1 MENPFG
7 AFLLSAALWAAV
19 LGVPGQAAVAAPCD
33 ACHDQPREI
42 AGTVHAVISC
52 LDCHPGYEEVPHPY
66 GIPSPACAECHEDVA
81 ARTAMGVHG
90 PAAARGDEDAPGCT
104 TCHGDVHRVEKTGTW
119 AFRGAVPGI
128 CGMCH
133 GAVLAEFEE
142 SEHGKA
148 VARGIVDAPVCST
161 CHREHMIR
169 PPAAAL
175 VPQVC
180 GRCHGDVLLVERYNL
195 PRMTITSFERSVHG
209 LSLRAGSQTV
219 ANCAS
224 CHGVHLILPSSD
236 PRSLIHPDNL
246 SETCGA
252 CHPGAGTR
260 FEIGSVH
267 WGEGAPPPWPVRLVR
282 SVYLVLIPLVLG
294 AMALHNLG
302 DWVRKA
308 KRLRLAGAPTGK
320 TPGGPSPPGAGR
332 GRSFLPPRPEPGNP
346 SGESPGGTGSPPPEP
361 GRDAAPGG
369 LETRFRM
376 YRFERIEH
384 ALLLVSFTIL
394 VWTGFALVYSDQWWA
409 RPLVALEPRWPV
421 RGLVHRIAGAV
432 LIGLSVLHVASLFAS
447 GTLRR
452 HWTSLLPRQRDI
464 PEATGAF
471 LYNLGVRRTPPKA
484 SFHSYVEKV
493 EYWAVVW
500 GTALMGATGVMLWAN
515 TFMLARFPKVVLDV
529 ALAFHFYEAVL
540 ATLAIVVWHF
550 YFVIF
555 DPDVY
560 PMDPAWITGYSVR
573 EREADDDDPATE
585 AGGARLAGDGPEGN
599 RGGPEGK
606 RDGPE
611 R

>member
-1 MENPFG
+1 V
-7 AFLLSAALWAAV
+7 LILSAALWAAV
-19 LGVPGQAAVAAPCD
+19 LGVSGRDAGAASCD

-42 AGTVHAVISC
+42 AGTVHAVMSC
-52 LDCHPGYEEVPHPY
+52 LDCHPGYEKVPHPS
-66 GIPSPACAECHEDVA
+66 GVPKPACAECHEDAA
-81 ARTAMGVHG
+81 ARTALGVHG
-90 PAAARGDEDAPGCT
+90 PAAARGDEDAPVCA
-104 TCHGDVHRVEKTGTW
+104 TCHGDVHRVERTGTG
-119 AFRGAVPGI
+119 AFRGAVPEI

-133 GAVLAEFEE
+133 GAILAEFEE
-142 SEHGKA
+142 SEHGRA
-148 VARGIVDAPVCST
+148 AARGIVDAPVCST

-169 PPAAAL
+169 PPDPAL
-175 VPQVC
+175 VPAVC
-180 GRCHGDVLLVERYNL
+180 GRCHGDVLLTERYNL

-209 LSLRAGSQTV
+209 LALKAGSQTV
-219 ANCAS
+219 ANCGS

-236 PRSLIHPDNL
+236 PRSMIHPDNL
-246 SETCGA
+246 PETCGA

-260 FEIGSVH
+260 FAIGSIH
-267 WGEGAPPPWPVRLVR
+267 WGEGSPPPWPVRLVR

-302 DWVRKA
+302 DWTQKVR
-308 KRLRLAGAPTGK
+308 RLRLGRAGADPARDA
-320 TPGGPSPPGAGR
+320 GPSA
-332 GRSFLPPRPEPGNP
+332 RS
-346 SGESPGGTGSPPPEP
+346 GTE
-361 GRDAAPGG
+361 A
-369 LETRFRM
+369 RFRM

-384 ALLLVSFTIL
+384 ALLLASFTVL

-409 RPLVALEPRWPV
+409 RPLVALEPWWPV
-421 RGLVHRIAGAV
+421 RGFVHRVAGAV
-432 LIGLSVLHVASLFAS
+432 MIGLSALHVASLFAS

-464 PEATGAF
+464 PEATGVF
-471 LYNLGVRRTPPKA
+471 LYNLGLRSIPPKV
-484 SFHSYVEKV
+484 SPHSYVEKA

-500 GTALMGATGVMLWAN
+500 GTAVMAATGVMLWAN

-573 EREADDDDPATE
+573 EREPE
-585 AGGARLAGDGPEGN
+585 DGPEGN
-599 RGGPEGK
+599 R
-606 RDGPE
+606 DGPE
-611 R
+611 E